1 MLEGFI
7 IIAVRVDRHHKS
19 RRGGLLKSVF
29 NFETHPVGA
38 VQLTYNV

>member
-7 IIAVRVDRHHKS
+7 TIADPVDRHHRSKK
-19 RRGGLLKSVF
+19 GGLPKSVF
-29 NFETHPVGA
+29 NFETHPVGV